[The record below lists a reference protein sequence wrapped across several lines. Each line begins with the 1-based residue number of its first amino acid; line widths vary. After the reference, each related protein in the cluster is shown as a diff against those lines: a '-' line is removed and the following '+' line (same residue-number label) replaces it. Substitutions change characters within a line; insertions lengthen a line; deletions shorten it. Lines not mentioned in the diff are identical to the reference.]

1 MMAAAVR
8 SLDGLPWHEW
18 LHRYPLLASPTALAV
33 LAVVGAVLLAAVL
46 ARLVQPDL
54 PYVAAPSLLTP
65 AERAFFAV
73 LRQAVG
79 EDYYLFAKVRLGD
92 ILEVERGVSGKR
104 RFAAFGRIS
113 SKHADFVA
121 CDPRTF
127 EVRGVIELDD
137 RSHRQRHRQERDQ
150 FFDAAL
156 AVADIPVLR
165 VPVQRAYSLKELRE
179 QARAAFGQAARQ
191 GRRS

>member
-1 MMAAAVR
+1 MGAVVR
-8 SLDGLPWHEW
+8 SSGGLPWHEW
-18 LHRYPLLASPTALAV
+18 LHRYPLLASPLALAV
-33 LAVVGAVLLAAVL
+33 LGLVALVGLAAVVV
-46 ARLVQPDL
+46 RLVRPDL

-73 LRQAVG
+73 LRQALG
-79 EDYYLFAKVRLGD
+79 EDYHLFAKVRLGD
-92 ILEVERGVSGKR
+92 ILEVQRGVSGKR

-121 CDPRTF
+121 CDPGTF
-127 EVRGVIELDD
+127 AVRGVIELDD
-137 RSHRQRHRQERDQ
+137 RSHLQRHRQERDQ

-165 VPVQRAYSLKELRE
+165 VTVQRTYSPKDLRE
-179 QARAAFGQAARQ
+179 QAWAAFGPPARP
-191 GRRS
+191 GRRT